1 MVTTTFVFAMF
12 VQSRNDWH
20 HVTLV
25 WTGYR
30 VEMYMDGVCKDSAS
44 LSGGRLY
51 NTLCPLVVA
60 GEPKKRSEDVVPYM
74 GYMDQICM
82 YGRALSPN
90 QVKHMYKH
98 RHP

>member
-44 LSGGRLY
+44 LSG
-51 NTLCPLVVA
+51 
-60 GEPKKRSEDVVPYM
+60 
-74 GYMDQICM
+74 
-82 YGRALSPN
+82 
-90 QVKHMYKH
+90 KHSSLRTNSRCFQCYATFY
-98 RHP
+98 